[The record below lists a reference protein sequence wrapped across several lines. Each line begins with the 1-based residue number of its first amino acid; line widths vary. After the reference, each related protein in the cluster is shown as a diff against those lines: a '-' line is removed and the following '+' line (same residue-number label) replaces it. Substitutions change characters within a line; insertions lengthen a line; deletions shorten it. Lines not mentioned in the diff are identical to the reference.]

1 MNRIF
6 NKQEEVSSPTKVVP
20 IIIAL
25 GICAILAVL
34 FYQILTPV
42 SAISKETD
50 ATTNEEKIIRKL
62 DAFGIILVLVA
73 LYNLYMFFKLVLRVL

>member
-6 NKQEEVSSPTKVVP
+6 NKQEETSSPTKVVP

-25 GICAILAVL
+25 GVCAILAVL

-42 SAISKETD
+42 SAISKETA

-73 LYNLYMFFKLVLRVL
+73 LYMFFKIVLRVL